1 MMDRQRII
9 NGRVFI
15 SQPLFRAS
23 KVSWYFT
30 RHKDKEW
37 FVEEWASSPEHVW
50 LEEQGWPVHDLEVS
64 VAESPDRF
72 GVHGVVHGWIES
84 SVLTMFK
91 LKFYT

>member
-15 SQPLFRAS
+15 FQPLFRLFS
-23 KVSWYFT
+23 
-30 RHKDKEW
+30 RHKDREW
-37 FVEEWASSPEHVW
+37 FVEQWVSSPEHVW
-50 LEEQGWPVHDLEVS
+50 LEEQGWPVCDLEVN
-64 VAESPDRF
+64 VVESPEAF
-72 GVHGVVHGWIES
+72 AVHGVVHGWIES